1 MLNKIMNSNSDKSH
15 KIKDTHL
22 TDDSQVPKESDIS
35 TKQLTPNRSTSEDR
49 NNLQLR
55 LKG

>member
-1 MLNKIMNSNSDKSH
+1 MNSNSDKSH